1 MSKFSSFSDSQNL
14 FRNWRKHIINE
25 DLEVVLT
32 NEEAGELFGEEGEQA
47 LDEGQHGEGSMARS
61 QLGRISELGLMIQDM
76 IAEES
81 DLEEWVESKITKAH
95 DYLSTVMNHMRG
107 RQLSERELTKPEKK
121 EKEKIVKGMKKNKK
135 DFQKRYGK
143 DAESVMYA
151 TATKQ
156 AKKNA

>member
-1 MSKFSSFSDSQNL
+1 MSKFSSYTKNQTL
-14 FRNWRKHIINE
+14 FNNWRSYLIKE

-32 NEEAGELFGEEGEQA
+32 NEEASEMFGEEIEQA

-61 QLGRISELGLMIQDM
+61 QLGRISELGVMIQDM
-76 IAEES
+76 IAEDS